1 MKIVKAL
8 LICIVAINIATP
20 ALAVEKASAANQS
33 KWETLAVKE
42 VKKRYPLAQVVAKH
56 KIWDR
61 KREDEAVIQYHLT
74 LMEENKKTGVFVTIS
89 YEPYSTKVNKVVV
102 VEEYKSGS

>member
-1 MKIVKAL
+1 MKPVKSL
-8 LICIVAINIATP
+8 MICILALSIATP
-20 ALAVEKASAANQS
+20 TLAAEHAAANQS

-42 VKKRYPLAQVVAKH
+42 AKKRYPLAQVVAQH

-61 KREDEAVIQYHLT
+61 KRDDEAVIQYHLT
-74 LMEENKKTGVFVTIS
+74 LMENNKKTGVFVTIS